1 MKERTNEGNVYAI
14 ARICR
19 DGVDM
24 GAVYSGDAPC
34 EPDALVAEVV
44 GTRVT
49 LRRGGP
55 GQRTRV
61 ELSVAETLTVAG
73 ACRVWQADRP
83 GFTSSRLRVDRGTH
97 RGLMVDPADRGAIV
111 RRQAVPTRAIGA
123 EVLIV
128 AELRITDG
136 REHAGALAGA
146 IYAMPGDWTLEVT
159 AHGASLARGDERIH
173 LRAEDAGFLEAL
185 GQTLSS
191 ETHVPAR
198 KPGREMTDE
207 EIAEAFRV

>member
-1 MKERTNEGNVYAI
+1 MRERINQGHVYVI
-14 ARICR
+14 AQICH
-19 DGVDM
+19 DGLDV
-24 GAVYSGDAPC
+24 GAVYAGDVPC

-44 GTRVT
+44 GKRVA

-61 ELSVAETLTVAG
+61 GLSVAETLAVVA
-73 ACRVWQADRP
+73 ACRVWQADQP
-83 GFTSSRLRVDRGTH
+83 GFTSTRLRVDRGTH

-111 RRQAVPTRAIGA
+111 RRQSVPARAVGA

-128 AELRITDG
+128 AELRIVDG
-136 REHAGALAGA
+136 REHAGAQAGA
-146 IYAMPGDWTLEVT
+146 IYAIPGDWTLEVT
-159 AHGASLARGDERIH
+159 AHGASLARGDEHIR
-173 LRAEDAGFLEAL
+173 LRPEDVGFLEAL

-198 KPGREMTDE
+198 KPGHEMTDE